1 MEKRFLINVEN
12 KKLDNSSKGWIN
24 TDFGCV
30 EISHAQEKIVHLSFS
45 VEKHDTTDYLC
56 EKVQGWFESGK
67 IDIAFHMTDFQKR
80 VYEELIK
87 VNSGEVISYE
97 DLANKAGSKAVRA
110 VGSAMAKNQVALLI
124 PCHRVIRKSGDI
136 GNYAGGKSVKRALL
150 NFEEQG
156 GSLYELFRNCRA

>member
-1 MEKRFLINVEN
+1 MEKRFLISIEN
-12 KKLDNSSKGWIN
+12 KKSNNLSKGWIN
-24 TDFGCV
+24 TDFGCL
-30 EISHAQEKIVHLSFS
+30 EILCAQEKIAHLSFS

-56 EKVQGWFESGK
+56 EKVQEWVKSGK
-67 IDIAFHMTDFQKR
+67 IDIAFRMTDFQKR

-87 VNSGEVISYE
+87 VNSGEKISYE
-97 DLANKAGSKAVRA
+97 DLATKVGSKAVRA

-150 NFEEQG
+150 SFEEQG
-156 GSLYELFRNCRA
+156 GNLYELFRNCCA